1 MKQNNQNDMKYFEQ
15 VISEEEMKKKKK
27 EGEYI
32 QETPDQILE
41 DKKIE
46 YFIEQKV

>member
-1 MKQNNQNDMKYFEQ
+1 MKYFEQ
-15 VISEEEMKKKKK
+15 VISEEEMKKK

-46 YFIEQKV
+46 YFTE